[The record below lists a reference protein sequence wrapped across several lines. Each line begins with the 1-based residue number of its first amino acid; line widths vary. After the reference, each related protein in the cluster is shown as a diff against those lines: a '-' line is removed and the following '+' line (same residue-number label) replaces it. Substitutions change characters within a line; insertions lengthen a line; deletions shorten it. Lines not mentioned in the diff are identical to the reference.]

1 MPPSDL
7 SKCSHNIISP
17 SNPAYYE
24 GGKTR
29 EGADLSRYK
38 EIQDILEQYPG
49 SSYAEWIRFWKLY
62 SLGTVEEATQY
73 AREHPEF
80 PLSDNLVLHKAE
92 RLFHQAGKHDKATY
106 DRVRILLDDLLRDF
120 PDGDTRAQALLLQ
133 EKLTKKP

>member
-120 PDGDTRAQALLLQ
+120 PDGDTRAQVLLLQ